1 MIERLNTN
9 GKKWGGV
16 FAALILAG
24 GLTAASSSWPPPQD
38 QTSGQI
44 EPFYLRLLRSGENAY
59 AAGNFR
65 EASQDFKVA
74 VFGLYPD
81 RQLLA
86 KAQACLGLSLVKTG
100 DPDAGRESIE
110 KALSAIGGPDR
121 YEALGLQAGA
131 ASDLVNLIKK
141 WKLSPAPPAI
151 KTAETPVPQP
161 ARQADAPPATIAAP
175 APKPEADG
183 AATASSDRIVELK
196 KGLALDPRNAAAY
209 AELAE
214 LELRAGNA
222 AAAKTALKSMIRE
235 NPAEVEGYLSLG
247 RICYQEKSYKEAD
260 AHLDKFLDLVN
271 VTGLSQNKIAE
282 ARALRLLAAS
292 LRDDSRK
299 QRKLLAEYRN
309 SFEGDAID
317 SLPLFPEDKARLR
330 SILQT
335 GK

>member
-1 MIERLNTN
+1 MTN

-24 GLTAASSSWPPPQD
+24 GLVAAGSSRNLAQD
-38 QTSGQI
+38 QTAGQI

-65 EASQDFKVA
+65 EAAQDLKVA

-81 RQLLA
+81 RRTLA
-86 KAQACLGLSLVKTG
+86 RAQVYLGLSLIKIG
-100 DPDAGRESIE
+100 DPSAGRESIE
-110 KALSAIGGPDR
+110 KALSAIGGADQF
-121 YEALGLQAGA
+121 ETLGLGPAA
-131 ASDLVNLIKK
+131 ASDLAALIKK
-141 WKLSPAPPAI
+141 WNLSPTPAAA
-151 KTAETPVPQP
+151 KTIEAPVPQP
-161 ARQADAPPATIAAP
+161 SRPVETPPAIIAAP
-175 APKPEADG
+175 AAKPAADEA
-183 AATASSDRIVELK
+183 APASTDRIGELK
-196 KGLALDPRNAAAY
+196 KGLALDPRNVAAY

-222 AAAKTALKSMIRE
+222 AAAKNTLKSMIRE

-247 RICYQEKSYKEAD
+247 RMCYQEKVYKEAD
-260 AHLDKFLDLVN
+260 THLEKFLDLVT
-271 VTGLSQNKIAE
+271 VTGLSQNKVAE

-299 QRKLLAEYRN
+299 LRKLLAEYRS
-309 SFEGDAID
+309 SFEGEAID